1 MTSNFATPI
10 LGSSLPRAFRKIRLE
25 LARERGHPEGD
36 SHIAYTLIAPL
47 DAASRI
53 DAETW
58 KEHRDAARVVRQRRH
73 EPDKSGHLVR
83 NRNGGWAFHYDAH
96 DPTPDETGYRFA
108 DERFTAGEYV
118 SVVEDD
124 GKPHVYKVVSVER
137 L

>member
-83 NRNGGWAFHYDAH
+83 
-96 DPTPDETGYRFA
+96 YRFA